1 MSDTLKS
8 IIFALVLCV
17 VCSLLLTLASSG
29 LKDYQQRN
37 VRLDR
42 HKNLLK
48 AVGLIEQGR
57 QYDPGQVESLYAAK
71 IKMIWVQP
79 DGAVVE
85 QAQRTQKD
93 LQLYLYMEDGEL
105 QAFIIPIDTRGLWGK
120 IYGYMA
126 IEKDG
131 STISGF
137 TVYQHGET
145 PGLGGEIEKRWF
157 QENFVGKRIV
167 DHGGNFV
174 SISIAR
180 GKVKDRVRPGLQINY
195 VDGISGA
202 TLTGKYLTAGFKD
215 ILSVYEPVSVKF
227 RKNRQKTVISDQ

>member
-1 MSDTLKS
+1 MSNTLKS
-8 IIFALVLCV
+8 IIFAAALCV

-29 LKDYQQRN
+29 LKGYQQRN
-37 VRLDR
+37 VLLNR

-48 AVGLIEQGR
+48 AVGLIDQGR
-57 QYDPGQVESLYAAK
+57 QYAPAAVESLYAEN
-71 IKMIWVQP
+71 IKMIWVKP

-93 LQLYLYMEDGEL
+93 LPLYLYMKDNEPE
-105 QAFIIPIDTRGLWGK
+105 AYIIPIDTRGLWGK

-157 QENFVGKRIV
+157 QKNFVGKRIV
-167 DHGGNFV
+167 DHSGNFV

-180 GKVKDRVRPGLQINY
+180 GKVKGRVRPELQINY

-215 ILSVYEPVSVKF
+215 ILSFYEPVSIRF
-227 RKNRQKTVISDQ
+227 RKHRQKAVSREQ

>member
-29 LKDYQQRN
+29 LKGYQQRN
-37 VRLDR
+37 VLLDR
-42 HKNLLK
+42 QQNLLK
-48 AVGLIEQGR
+48 AVGLIEQGQ
-57 QYDPGQVESLYAAK
+57 QYAPAEVESLYAEN
-71 IKMIWVQP
+71 IKMIWVKP

-93 LQLYLYMEDGEL
+93 LQLYLYMKDNEL
-105 QAFIIPIDTRGLWGK
+105 QAYIIPIDTRGLWGK

-157 QENFVGKRIV
+157 QKNFVGKRIV
-167 DHGGNFV
+167 DRRGDFV

-180 GKVKDRVRPGLQINY
+180 GKVEDRVRPELQINY
-195 VDGISGA
+195 VDGIGGA

-215 ILSVYEPVSVKF
+215 ILSVYEPVSIRF
-227 RKNRQKTVISDQ
+227 RKNR